1 MPPGKLH
8 FIITQSYSQIDP
20 GKGVMAFTLALNKL
34 DEALK
39 KSGCSICRVEHEKAK
54 HVIDTFLW
62 ENVTDP
68 EVRKP
73 INQAYGFCPKHTKM
87 LAAVEMSTSG
97 PVIGIHFI
105 YELLSKNMEEEL
117 KKALKQKPQINPL
130 QKIFGRLGFSGEKR
144 LFPGLKP
151 KQRCPICETVETA
164 GDSFLAALF
173 EEVNKG
179 NEELKKKYYQSN
191 GLCLHHLRSG
201 LENNAE
207 KYPQGAAFLIQDMI
221 ERLET
226 QREHMHKYIDKHNW
240 ANDEHELS
248 VDEKS
253 AWLRT
258 LTFFTGLPAEQ
269 FTIRIEDF

>member
-1 MPPGKLH
+1 
-8 FIITQSYSQIDP
+8 
-20 GKGVMAFTLALNKL
+20 MAFALVLNKL

-39 KSGCSICRVEHEKAK
+39 KTGCSICRVEHEKAK

-68 EVRKP
+68 IVRKP

-97 PVIGIHFI
+97 PVLGIHFI
-105 YELLSKNMEEEL
+105 YELLAKNVETEL
-117 KKALKQKPQINPL
+117 KKGLRQQPLHANPL
-130 QKIFGRLGFSGEKR
+130 KKILGKLRISQQPRR
-144 LFPGLKP
+144 LFPRLHP
-151 KQRCPICETVETA
+151 RRICPVCETVQQA
-164 GDSFLAALF
+164 GDSFLSALF
-173 EEVNKG
+173 EELHKN
-179 NEELKKKYYQSN
+179 NEALKTTYYQSN
-191 GLCLHHLRSG
+191 GLCFNHLRQG
-201 LENNAE
+201 LENFAE
-207 KYPQGAAFLIQDMI
+207 QYPQGASFLMKDMV

-226 QREHMHKYIDKHNW
+226 QREHMKAYIDKHNW

-269 FTIRIEDF
+269 FTIQIEDF

>member
-1 MPPGKLH
+1 
-8 FIITQSYSQIDP
+8 
-20 GKGVMAFTLALNKL
+20 MAFALALNKL

-39 KSGCSICRVEHEKAK
+39 KTGCCICRVEHEKAK

-97 PVIGIHFI
+97 PVLGIHFI
-105 YELLSKNMEEEL
+105 YELLAKNVEGEL
-117 KKALKQKPQINPL
+117 KKGLKQQGQANPI
-130 QKIFGRLGFSGEKR
+130 QKLIGKIKGQRQTGKI
-144 LFPGLKP
+144 FPGLHP
-151 KQRCPICETVETA
+151 QRMCPVCETVQQA
-164 GDSFLAALF
+164 GDNFLSALF
-173 EEVNKG
+173 EESDKG
-179 NEELKKKYYQSN
+179 NEELKTTYYQSN
-191 GLCLHHLRSG
+191 GLCFSHLRQG
-201 LENNAE
+201 LENYAQP
-207 KYPQGAAFLIQDMI
+207 YPQGAAFLMKDMV

-226 QREHMHKYIDKHNW
+226 QREHMKAYIDKHNW
-240 ANDEHELS
+240 ANDERALS

-258 LTFFTGLPAEQ
+258 LTFFTGLPAEH
-269 FTIRIEDF
+269 FTIQIEDF

>member
-1 MPPGKLH
+1 
-8 FIITQSYSQIDP
+8 
-20 GKGVMAFTLALNKL
+20 MAFALALNKL

-39 KSGCSICRVEHEKAK
+39 KTGCSICRVEHEKAK

-68 EVRKP
+68 VVRRP

-97 PVIGIHFI
+97 PVLGIHFI
-105 YELLSKNMEEEL
+105 YELLAKNVEGEL
-117 KKALKQKPQINPL
+117 KKAVTVKPHTNPIQKLLAKLGIKQN
-130 QKIFGRLGFSGEKR
+130 GA

-151 KQRCPICETVETA
+151 KRRCPVCETVEQA
-164 GDSFLAALF
+164 GDTFLSALF
-173 EEVNKG
+173 EETHKG
-179 NEELKKKYYQSN
+179 NEDLRQTYYQSN
-191 GLCLHHLRSG
+191 GLCLSHLSQG
-201 LENNAE
+201 LE
-207 KYPQGAAFLIQDMI
+207 KYAQQYPEGASFLMKDMI
-221 ERLET
+221 ERLDT
-226 QREHMHKYIDKHNW
+226 QRTHMKAYIDKHNW
-240 ANDEHELS
+240 ANDARVLS

-269 FTIRIEDF
+269 FTIQIEDF